1 MRSVGRQSQ
10 KILGPALMLSGI
22 TTAFGQDLLNV
33 RVYNDTADQV
43 IVTVYDMNAIPPEP
57 VLVRQIIE
65 GFAWFPAL
73 VTPGIAGNGHVKW
86 TAETTGASFHRCG
99 HQEKRRLQNDAIV
112 HIFTDSRC
120 LDRAS

>member
-1 MRSVGRQSQ
+1 MRTVSRRSLE
-10 KILGPALMLSGI
+10 ILGPALMLLGI
-22 TTAFGQDLLNV
+22 TTAFGQDSLNL
-33 RVYNDTADQV
+33 RFYNDTADQV
-43 IVTVYDMNAIPPEP
+43 VVTVYDMNATPPEP

>member
-1 MRSVGRQSQ
+1 MRSVGRQSR

-33 RVYNDTADQV
+33 RVYNDTADPV
-43 IVTVYDMNAIPPEP
+43 IVTVYDMNATPPEP

-73 VTPGIAGNGHVKW
+73 VTPGIAGHGHVKW

-99 HQEKRRLQNDAIV
+99 HHERRRLHNDAIV
-112 HIFTDSRC
+112 HIYTDSRC
-120 LDRAS
+120 LDRAT